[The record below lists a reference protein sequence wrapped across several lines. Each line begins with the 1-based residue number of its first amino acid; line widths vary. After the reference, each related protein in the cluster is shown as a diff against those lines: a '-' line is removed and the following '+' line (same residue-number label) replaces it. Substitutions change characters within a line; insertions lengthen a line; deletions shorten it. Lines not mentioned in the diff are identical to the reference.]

1 MRVINLLILVFI
13 TIGCS
18 SNKVIVNDSLIEES
32 SLDTLV
38 VSAPAIKKED
48 QKLSDSLDVYHGS
61 YNRVNDL
68 LHTKLEIAFNWEE
81 EKVIGK
87 AHLDLTPVYYPTDEL
102 TLHAI
107 GFKINSISNS
117 KGGTLSY
124 TYDGKEIVVDLGKE
138 YKKGQ
143 KYSISIDYTASPSAS
158 EDGGSS
164 AITSDKGLFF
174 INPRGEDIYKPQQ
187 IWTQG
192 ETENN
197 SRWFPTIDKPNEK
210 TTQEIFITVQD
221 RFKTLSNGLLVN
233 STDNKDGTRTDHWK
247 QSLAHTP
254 YLFMIAVG
262 EYSVV
267 KDKWKGKEV
276 SYYVESEY
284 EDDARSIFNHTPEM
298 INFFSE
304 LLDYPYPWEKY
315 SQIVVRDFVSG
326 AMENTTASVY
336 GDFVQKTTQ
345 ELIDNHN
352 DHIVAHELF
361 HHWFGDLVTCE
372 NWANL
377 TLNEGFANY
386 SEYLWQEYKYGKDAA
401 EHHRFDEMKTYLESS
416 LNKTHPLIHY
426 GYENEEDMFDAHSY
440 NKGGLV
446 LHMLRHILGNDAFFD
461 SLNKY
466 LVDNEFS
473 TVEVAELRLAFEETT
488 GQDLSWYFDQW
499 YMDAGHPIL
508 EVDYKF
514 DFKSNQL
521 NIQVNQ
527 IQEDYDHKYIYQ
539 LPVEVAVYDKQGNV
553 SYYPIVINKRSQ
565 AFSFKLDA
573 EPSVTV
579 LDGKRYLLADINE
592 VFSTSQLKALYN
604 YSPNFIDK
612 KLSLTRL
619 RNNDRAAEIFEKAL
633 EDEYSHFRKLALN
646 YRYLEIA
653 DETLEKMIMSD
664 DYSRNRR
671 DALKLLGRNNLPK
684 AAELA
689 SEILETENTIPVLS
703 QAIKVIYKHDETKGL
718 AEAERLYTNNARSMA
733 MTLLDLFAKGNDPKY
748 LPYLNAALIESDIYK
763 FFPISNNHFT
773 LASSCTHENILI
785 AAEALHSISM
795 KKDENSYKK
804 FISTSNIQKLRD
816 LLAQRII
823 EDAPSNVAEISKTI
837 QNLDD
842 FVREIIENEEDDSLL
857 EKYRTNIGT

>member
-1 MRVINLLILVFI
+1 M
-13 TIGCS
+13 
-18 SNKVIVNDSLIEES
+18 EES
-32 SLDTLV
+32 LLDTLV
-38 VSAPAIKKED
+38 VSAPAIIKED
-48 QKLSDSLDVYHGS
+48 KVRSDTLEVYHGS
-61 YNRVNDL
+61 FNRVNDL
-68 LHTKLEIAFNWEE
+68 LHTKLEIAFDWDNEH
-81 EKVIGK
+81 VLGK
-87 AHLDLTPVYYPTDEL
+87 AQLDLTPVYFPTDEL
-102 TLHAI
+102 VLHAV
-107 GFKINSISNS
+107 GFELHSITDS
-117 KGGTLSY
+117 KGTSLNY
-124 TYDGKEIVVDLGKE
+124 DYDGKEIVIDLGKE
-138 YKKGQ
+138 YTKDQ
-143 KYSISIDYTASPSAS
+143 EYSINIDYTAMPSESS
-158 EDGGSS
+158 EGGSG

-174 INPRGEDIYKPQQ
+174 INPKGDDIYKPQQ

-197 SRWFPTIDKPNEK
+197 SKWFPTIDKPNEK
-210 TTQEIFITVQD
+210 CTQEILITVQD

-233 STDNKDGTRTDHWK
+233 SKENNDGTRTDHWK

-262 EYSVV
+262 EYAVV
-267 KDKWKGKEV
+267 KDKWKGKEI
-276 SYYVESEY
+276 SYYVETEY
-284 EDDARSIFNHTPEM
+284 EEDARSIFNHTPEM
-298 INFFSE
+298 INFFSDI
-304 LLDYPYPWEKY
+304 LNYPYPWEKY
-315 SQIVVRDFVSG
+315 SQVVVRDFVSG

-386 SEYLWQEYKYGKDAA
+386 SEYLWQEYKYGKDVA
-401 EHHRFDEMKTYLESS
+401 EHHRVDEMKTYLESS
-416 LNKTHPLIHY
+416 LNKTHPLIYY
-426 GYENEEDMFDAHSY
+426 GYKNEEDMFDAHSY

-446 LHMLRHILGNDAFFD
+446 LHMLRHILGNNAFFD

-473 TVEVAELRLAFEETT
+473 TVEVDELRLAFEETT
-488 GQDLSWYFDQW
+488 GKDLHWFFNQW

-514 DFKSNQL
+514 DFKSKEL
-521 NIQVNQ
+521 KIQVDQ

-539 LPVEVAVYDKQGNV
+539 LPVEVAVYDKAGKIT
-553 SYYPIVINKRSQ
+553 YYPIEINKRSQ
-565 AFSFKLDA
+565 TFTFKLDA

-612 KLSLTRL
+612 EIALARL
-619 RNNDRAAEIFEKAL
+619 RNNDRATEIFKSAL
-633 EDEYSHFRKLALN
+633 SDDYAHFRKLALS
-646 YRYLEIA
+646 YRYLEIDDA
-653 DETLEKMIMSD
+653 TLENIVVSD
-664 DYSRNRR
+664 NYSRNRR

-684 AAELA
+684 AAEL
-689 SEILETENTIPVLS
+689 SSSILSAEQAVPVLS
-703 QAIKVIYKHDETKGL
+703 QAIKLIFKQDEEKGL
-718 AEAERLYTNNARSMA
+718 AEAEKLYKIYTRSMT
-733 MTLLDLFAKGNDPKY
+733 MTLLDLFSKGNDPKY
-748 LPYLNAALIESDIYK
+748 LPYLNQALIESDIYK

-773 LASSCTHENILI
+773 LASNSEHKDVLT
-785 AAEALHSISM
+785 AVEALHSISM

-804 FISTSNIQKLRD
+804 FISTTNIQKLRD
-816 LLAQRII
+816 LLAKRII
-823 EDAPSNVAEISKTI
+823 EDAPVNTAEISVTI
-837 QNLDD
+837 QKLDEIIQ
-842 FVREIIENEEDDSLL
+842 EIIENEEDDSLL